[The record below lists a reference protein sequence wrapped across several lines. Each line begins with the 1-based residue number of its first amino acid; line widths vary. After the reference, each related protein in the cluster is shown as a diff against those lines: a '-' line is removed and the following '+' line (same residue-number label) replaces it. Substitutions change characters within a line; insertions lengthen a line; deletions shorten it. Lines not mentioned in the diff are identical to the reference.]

1 MIEFAD
7 VSFKYAITKADG
19 VKEDVAGVR
28 NINLAIRDGE
38 FVVLTGG
45 SGCGKTTLIR
55 LINGLIPHFY
65 NGEINGKVTVA
76 NRVVKDTPIYELSEK
91 VGSVFQNPKT
101 QFFNVNTTD
110 EIAFAAENQRRKPE
124 QIRAHIKNTADS
136 LKINELLDRSIF
148 ELSGG
153 EKQIVACAGIAVL
166 SPSVIVLDEPSSNLD
181 HDAIGRL
188 GRILKTWKKEGKTI
202 VVAEHRLFYLR
213 ELADRMLLLKDGRIE
228 QEYDPKE
235 INRLTFNDTKELGI
249 RTLSLFDV
257 PCEQTEKTIAKDYLR
272 LENFDFSYK
281 DKKHSIHIPQLSI
294 PGGCIVAIIGCNGA
308 GKSTLARN
316 ICGLEKQCKGTME
329 YGGKRMKYRD
339 RLHNCYM
346 IMQDVNHQL
355 FTESVGDEVMLSM
368 TDKTLKEEEKKS
380 RAHTILKEL
389 DLDELFET
397 HPMALSGGQKQRVAI
412 ASGIASSKPILLFD
426 EPTSGLDLFHMKQV
440 ASQVKTL
447 KELGKTV
454 LIITHDYEFLLQ
466 CCDYIVEMKD
476 GQVKD
481 SYLLEDSTMN
491 KLKDFV
497 LMQTKGGED
506 NV

>member
-7 VSFKYAITKADG
+7 VSFEYHITRADG
-19 VKEDVAGVR
+19 EKRDVTGVR
-28 NINLAIRDGE
+28 NINLSIRDGE

-65 NGEINGKVTVA
+65 NGALTGRVTVGDM
-76 NRVVKDTPIYELSEK
+76 VVKDTPIYELSES
-91 VGSVFQNPKT
+91 VGSVFQNPRT

-110 EIAFAAENQRRKPE
+110 EMAFAAENQRRDPE
-124 QIRAHIKNTADS
+124 LIKELIKSTAD
-136 LKINELLDRSIF
+136 LLDVGGLLDRNIF

-166 SPSVIVLDEPSSNLD
+166 SPNVIVLDEPSSNLD
-181 HDAIGRL
+181 HEAIRRL
-188 GRILKTWKKEGKTI
+188 GRILKAWKEEGKTI
-202 VVAEHRLFYLR
+202 IAAEHRLFYLKD
-213 ELADRMLLLKDGRIE
+213 LADRMLLLKDGRVE
-228 QEYDPKE
+228 HEYDSEE
-235 INRLTFNDTKELGI
+235 ISRLTYRDTKELGI
-249 RTLSLFDV
+249 RTLSLSDV
-257 PCEQTEKTIAKDYLR
+257 PFRRAEKFTSKDYLK
-272 LENFDFSYK
+272 LENFNFSYK

-294 PGGCIVAIIGCNGA
+294 PGNCAVAIIGHNGA

-316 ICGLEKQCKGTME
+316 ICGLEKNCRGILE
-329 YGGKRMKYRD
+329 YGGKRMKYKN

-368 TDKTLKEEEKKS
+368 TDKPLTEEEKKS
-380 RAHTILKEL
+380 RTHEILASL

-412 ASGIASSKPILLFD
+412 ASGIASSKPILILD
-426 EPTSGLDLFHMKQV
+426 EPTSGLDLAHMRQV
-440 ASQVKTL
+440 ALEVRRL
-447 KELGKTV
+447 KELGKTIF
-454 LIITHDYEFLLQ
+454 IITHDYEFILQ
-466 CCDYIVEMKD
+466 CCDQIVEMSG

-481 SYLLEDSTMN
+481 NYFLDESTIS
-491 KLKDFV
+491 KLKEFV
-497 LMQTKGGED
+497 FLRRGGEN

>member
-1 MIEFAD
+1 MIEF
-7 VSFKYAITKADG
+7 SNINFEYQITRADG
-19 VKEDVAGVR
+19 INEDVTGVKAIDLC
-28 NINLAIRDGE
+28 INDGE
-38 FVVLTGG
+38 FVVFTGG

-65 NGEINGKVTVA
+65 NGKLTGEVTVEDMI
-76 NRVVKDTPIYELSEK
+76 VKDTPIYELSEK

-110 EIAFAAENQRRKPE
+110 EMAFAAENQRRNPL
-124 QIRAHIKNTADS
+124 QIQKHINETADF
-136 LKINELLDRSIF
+136 LQINHLLDRNIF

-153 EKQIVACAGIAVL
+153 EKQIVACAGIEVL
-166 SPSVIVLDEPSSNLD
+166 APNIIVLDEPSSNLD

-188 GRILKTWKKEGKTI
+188 TKILERWKKEGKTI
-202 VVAEHRLFYLR
+202 VIAEHRLFYLKK
-213 ELADRMLLLKDGRIE
+213 LVDRMFLLKDGKIE
-228 QEYDPKE
+228 HEFGSDE
-235 INRLTFNDTKELGI
+235 INELTVSDTTRLGI
-249 RTLSLFDV
+249 RTLSLFETFYKHIGKD
-257 PCEQTEKTIAKDYLR
+257 IAKDFLN
-272 LENFDFSYK
+272 LENFDFAYK
-281 DKKHSIHIPQLSI
+281 DNKHSIHIPRLSI
-294 PGGCIVAIIGCNGA
+294 PCNCAVAIIGHNGA

-316 ICGLEKQCKGTME
+316 ICGLEKRCKGIME
-329 YGGKRMKYRD
+329 YGGKRMKYKD

-368 TDKTLKEEEKKS
+368 SEKAATEEEKRIRVHK
-380 RAHTILKEL
+380 ILKAL
-389 DLDELFET
+389 DLDELYET

-412 ASGIASSKPILLFD
+412 ASGVASSKPIIIFD

-440 ASQVKTL
+440 ALEVKHL

-454 LIITHDYEFLLQ
+454 FIITHDYEFILQ

-481 SYLLEDSTMN
+481 DYQLDGSTID
-491 KLKDFV
+491 KLKNFV
-497 LMQTKGGED
+497 TIQTGGEAD
-506 NV
+506 V

>member
-7 VSFKYAITKADG
+7 VSFEYYITRADG
-19 VKEDVAGVR
+19 IKEDVTGIR
-28 NINLAIRDGE
+28 NINLTIRDGE
-38 FVVLTGG
+38 FVVLTGE
-45 SGCGKTTLIR
+45 SGCGKTSLIR

-65 NGEINGKVTVA
+65 NGKLTGKVTVA
-76 NRVVKDTPIYELSEK
+76 NMVVKDTPIYQLSEK

-110 EIAFAAENQRRKPE
+110 EIAFAAENQRRSPE

-166 SPSVIVLDEPSSNLD
+166 SPNVIVLDEPSSNLD

-188 GRILKTWKKEGKTI
+188 GKILKTWKEEGKTI
-202 VVAEHRLFYLR
+202 VVAEHRLFYLK

-228 QEYDPKE
+228 REYDSKE
-235 INRLTFNDTKELGI
+235 INKLTFHDTKELGI

-257 PCEQTEKTIAKDYLR
+257 PCEQTEKAAAKNYLR

-294 PGGCIVAIIGCNGA
+294 PRGCVVAIIGRNGA

-316 ICGLEKQCKGTME
+316 ICGLERRCGGTME

-368 TDKTLKEEEKKS
+368 TDKKLNEEEKKN
-380 RAHTILKEL
+380 RAHTILRKL

-412 ASGIASSKPILLFD
+412 ASGIASSKPIILFD

-440 ASQVKTL
+440 ASEVKTL

-454 LIITHDYEFLLQ
+454 LIITHDFEFILQ

-481 SYLLEDSTMN
+481 SYLLDDSTMN

-497 LMQTKGGED
+497 LLQAKGEN